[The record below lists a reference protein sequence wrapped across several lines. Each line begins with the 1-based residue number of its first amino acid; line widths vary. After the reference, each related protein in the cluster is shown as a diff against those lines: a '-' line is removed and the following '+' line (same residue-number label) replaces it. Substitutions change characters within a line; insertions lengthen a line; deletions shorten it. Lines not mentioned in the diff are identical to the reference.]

1 MSHPSLTSNIKLSPD
16 VLIQELAGE
25 SVLLHLSSEEY
36 FGLDDIGTR
45 MITVLD
51 QSDSIQ
57 AAHDILLTE
66 YNVESA
72 QLTDDLLNF
81 VLKLTQNGLVT
92 VTDSTPIH

>member
-1 MSHPSLTSNIKLSPD
+1 MSHPSLTSKINLSPD

-25 SVLLHLSSEEY
+25 SVLLNLKSEEY

-45 MITVLD
+45 MIAVLD
-51 QSDSIQ
+51 QAESIQ

-72 QLTDDLLNF
+72 QLTHDLLQF
-81 VLKLTQNGLVT
+81 VLQLTQNGLVI
-92 VTDSTPIH
+92 VND

>member
-1 MSHPSLTSNIKLSPD
+1 MSHPSLTSKINLSPD

-25 SVLLHLSSEEY
+25 SVLLNLKSEEY

-45 MITVLD
+45 MIAVLD
-51 QSDSIQ
+51 QAESIQ

-72 QLTDDLLNF
+72 QLTHDLLQF
-81 VLKLTQNGLVT
+81 VLKLTQNGLVI
-92 VTDSTPIH
+92 VND